1 MSVTE
6 NHMTQFLVELP
17 FNVTNDE
24 ARLALAVRLF
34 EKGRVSLGQAAKLAG
49 FSKRAFIDV
58 LGREGVPVLNYPAD
72 ELAKEMEIE
81 L

>member
-1 MSVTE
+1 MSATLE
-6 NHMTQFLVELP
+6 HSGELAVELP

-34 EKGRVSLGQAAKLAG
+34 EKGRISLGQSAKMAG

-58 LGREGVPVLNYPAD
+58 LGREGVPVVNYPAD
-72 ELAKEMEIE
+72 ELAKEI
-81 L
+81 LP